1 MSYFLKRGEN
11 EKKKIPLITDGRVNT
26 FIANLFPT
34 TFIANL
40 FPLLSF

>member
-26 FIANLFPT
+26 FIANPS
-34 TFIANL
+34 
-40 FPLLSF
+40 LLYNMLDVL